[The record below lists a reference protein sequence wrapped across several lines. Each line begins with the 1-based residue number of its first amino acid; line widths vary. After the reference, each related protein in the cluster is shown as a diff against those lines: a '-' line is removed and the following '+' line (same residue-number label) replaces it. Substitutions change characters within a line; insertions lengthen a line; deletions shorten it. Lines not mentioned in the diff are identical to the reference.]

1 MNLWEEQTER
11 QPIRVAKVSL
21 GQQICKTNTQ
31 FRTFCRRNG
40 KKVLRWHR
48 RRLPIGGNIVLGI
61 LFWHLVWGSTPI
73 RFMFMMSPHFPPG
86 ARKLFLAVVYSG
98 LSLTLVCV
106 FVPNETSLGPE
117 NSAIRVY
124 YVFNESLMKKNRF
137 VLSFVLGRRCLLE

>member
-11 QPIRVAKVSL
+11 QPIRVAKVAL

-106 FVPNETSLGPE
+106 CLYQMKRALGRKILP
-117 NSAIRVY
+117 SGFIT
-124 YVFNESLMKKNRF
+124 FLMNHWWKRIGLF
-137 VLSFVLGRRCLLE
+137 WVLSSGVGVC

>member
-11 QPIRVAKVSL
+11 QPIRVAKVAL

-106 FVPNETSLGPE
+106 CLYQMKRAKGRKILPSGFIT
-117 NSAIRVY
+117 
-124 YVFNESLMKKNRF
+124 FLMNHWWKRIGLF
-137 VLSFVLGRRCLLE
+137 WVLSSGVGVC